1 MNGKRIILIPLL
13 LLTLLLTG
21 CSRFVIREYETVSP
35 HAGQHTEETDEDVL
49 TVQNYLSLKNA
60 ILTFVENG
68 VEKGVIRTRD
78 YSGEV
83 EEDLSAAAYE
93 VSKLDP
99 LGAYAVDYMTHDC
112 ARFVSYYEIH
122 ISITFRR
129 NVEQIGAIRRVGSNA
144 ALPELIDQA
153 LASYEPALT
162 VRLSY
167 YDGQDMEALVR
178 DYYAFNPG
186 KAMELP
192 EVTVNVYP
200 ESGYVRIVEL
210 LFNYSESAEALLQKQ
225 EAVASNVRAA
235 GEYVRYRSTGE
246 GKLRLLYTYLQER
259 FRYTPGLSSTPVYS
273 FLCEGVAGD
282 EGCAKSL
289 QLVCEQIGL
298 ECHTVAGNRSGEPY
312 SWNIVNVDDRY
323 CHIDLFRAL
332 AEEADNL
339 PFYADGE
346 LEDYYWDQDAFPGC
360 PAAEPADAPGE
371 PDEDGLTETSGETA
385 LETEET

>member
-1 MNGKRIILIPLL
+1 MRRMCAALALLCLL
-13 LLTLLLTG
+13 LSG
-21 CSRFVIREYETVSP
+21 CSRFVVQEYETVSP
-35 HAGQHTEETDEDVL
+35 HAEQHVAAVDEDAL
-49 TVQNYLSLKNA
+49 TAQNYLSLKNA
-60 ILTFVENG
+60 ILSFVENG
-68 VEKGVIRTRD
+68 VENGVIRTRD

-83 EEDLSAAAYE
+83 EEDLAAAAYE

-99 LGAYAVDYMTHDC
+99 LGSYAVDYMTHDC

-129 NVEQIGAIRRVGSNA
+129 NVEQIRAIRRVSSNA

-153 LASYEPALT
+153 MAAYEPALT

-167 YDGQDMEALVR
+167 YDGQDVEALVR

-192 EVTVNVYP
+192 DVTVNVYP
-200 ESGYVRIVEL
+200 ESGYVRIVEV
-210 LFNYSESAEALLQKQ
+210 LFAYSESAESLLQKQ

-235 GEYVRYRSTGE
+235 GEYVRYRSTGA
-246 GKLRLLYTYLQER
+246 GKLGLLYTYLQER
-259 FRYTPGLSSTPVYS
+259 FRYTPGLSATPVYS

-289 QLVCEQIGL
+289 QLICEQIGL
-298 ECHTVAGNRSGEPY
+298 ECYTVSGNRSGEPY
-312 SWNIVNVDDRY
+312 CWNVVNVDGGYR
-323 CHIDLFRAL
+323 HIDLFRAL
-332 AEEADNL
+332 AEEESSL

-346 LEDYYWDQDAFPGC
+346 LDDYYWDREAYPEC
-360 PAAEPADAPGE
+360 PDDEAADAPVDSE
-371 PDEDGLTETSGETA
+371 ESEAVEADGETG
-385 LETEET
+385 EEMEET

>member
-1 MNGKRIILIPLL
+1 MRGMRIVLPLL
-13 LLTLLLTG
+13 ITLFLTG
-21 CSRFVIREYETVSP
+21 CSRFVVREYETVTP
-35 HAGQHTEETDEDVL
+35 HAGQHTAATDEDAL
-49 TVQNYLSLKNA
+49 TAQNYLSLKNA
-60 ILTFVENG
+60 ILALVENG
-68 VEKGVIRTRD
+68 VEKGVIRTQD
-78 YSGEV
+78 YSGDV
-83 EEDLSAAAYE
+83 EEDLPAAAYE

-99 LGAYAVDYMTHDC
+99 LGAYAVDYMTHDLV
-112 ARFVSYYEIH
+112 RFVSYYEIH

-129 NVEQIGAIRRVGSNA
+129 NVEQIRAIRRVSSNA
-144 ALPELIDQA
+144 ALPELVNQA
-153 LASYEPALT
+153 LAAYDPALT

-167 YDGQDMEALVR
+167 YDGQDMEALAR

-210 LFNYSESAEALLQKQ
+210 LFTYSESAEALLQKQ
-225 EAVASNVRAA
+225 DAVASNVRAA

-246 GKLRLLYTYLQER
+246 EKLQLLYTYLQER

-312 SWNIVNVDDRY
+312 SWNIVDVDGRC

-332 AEEADNL
+332 AEESNAL
-339 PFYADGE
+339 RFYADGE
-346 LEDYYWDQDAFPGC
+346 LDGYYWDRDAYPAC

-371 PDEDGLTETSGETA
+371 PDETGLAEVSGETE
-385 LETEET
+385 LT

>member
-1 MNGKRIILIPLL
+1 MKKVTIL
-13 LLTLLLTG
+13 LLTVLLLTG
-21 CSRFVIREYETVSP
+21 CSHFVVQEYETVSP
-35 HAGQHTEETDEDVL
+35 HAEQRTAEVDEDAL
-49 TVQNYLSLKNA
+49 TAQNYLSLKNA
-60 ILTFVENG
+60 ILSFVENG
-68 VEKGVIRTRD
+68 VEKGVIRTQD

-129 NVEQIGAIRRVGSNA
+129 SADQIRSIRRVSSNA
-144 ALPELIDQA
+144 ALPELVNAA
-153 LASYEPALT
+153 LAAYDPSLT

-167 YDGQDMEALVR
+167 YDGQDLEALVR

-192 EVTVNVYP
+192 DVTVNIYP

-210 LFNYSESAEALLQKQ
+210 LFSYSESAESLLQKQ
-225 EAVASNVRAA
+225 ELVASNVRAA
-235 GEYVRYRSTGE
+235 GEYVRYRNTEE
-246 GKLRLLYTYLQER
+246 GKLQLLYTYLQER

-282 EGCAKSL
+282 EGCAKSF

-298 ECHTVAGNRSGEPY
+298 ECRTVAGNRSGEPY
-312 SWNIVNVDDRY
+312 SWNIVNVDGRY
-323 CHIDLFRAL
+323 RHVDLFRAL
-332 AEEADNL
+332 AAEAGAL
-339 PFYADGE
+339 PFYSDGE
-346 LEDYYWDQDAFPGC
+346 LDDYYWDREAC
-360 PAAEPADAPGE
+360 PPCPDDEPAGAPAETDGE
-371 PDEDGLTETSGETA
+371 TLTETAGETDEEI
-385 LETEET
+385 ETT